1 MSRCELTTREVK
13 KWLQQA
19 SRAKKELENLEVRLK
34 VAKMQAEGIKGIKE
48 YNYITSSGTKGN
60 SIENDLFNVCEIQQ
74 LYDSRKKAYKKLIS
88 DMTNTISKLNDY
100 EFETVLICRYLL
112 FNTISETAEIMHYS
126 IDTVKLRTNQAI
138 EKFTHLSLA

>member
-1 MSRCELTTREVK
+1 MPRCELTTKEVK

-74 LYDSRKKAYKKLIS
+74 LYDSQKKAYKKIIS
-88 DMTNTISKLNDY
+88 DMTRY